1 VQNKAQKCLFAAR
14 LGIKAAF
21 PFPSS
26 ASTPTTAAV
35 RDARLRLRGVTL
47 HRRRNLTLY
56 VPAVYI
62 ASRTDQ
68 RNRV

>member
-1 VQNKAQKCLFAAR
+1 MQNKAQKWLFAAL

-35 RDARLRLRGVTL
+35 RDTRLRLRGVTL
-47 HRRRNLTLY
+47 YRRRNLTLY
-56 VPAVYI
+56 VPAVYS